1 MLETRHTTGKDPFA
15 EELERYLAETLHDDI
30 HVVGFQGR
38 SSLPAFLEHTYKL
51 YEATI
56 ANRRCVFLAPSDLG
70 LPPADI
76 AKHINFVRAAAET
89 AIVALA
95 AQTLS
100 AHHRARLLKHR
111 VPFVVPGNQLYI
123 PDLAIDLREYFRA
136 HRPVRT
142 DGLSPAA
149 QAVLF
154 DHLLRKD
161 EPTSRPSIVAQRL
174 RYSAMSIGRAFDDL
188 VALGLAETDKLGK
201 ERHLRFK
208 YRGRQL
214 FDAAQTH
221 LRSPVRSAKYVKG
234 QTDYPYLLH
243 AGETALAELTDLSQ
257 PRTPTYALAASAWK
271 TVARE
276 RQFSET
282 DKFDADFV
290 IETWSY
296 DPSALSSA
304 RTVDPL
310 SLYAQFREH
319 SDPRVAGAADHLLEQ
334 IEW

>member
-1 MLETRHTTGKDPFA
+1 MTTSMSS
-15 EELERYLAETLHDDI
+15 
-30 HVVGFQGR
+30 GFRGR

-51 YEATI
+51 YEAAI
-56 ANRRCVFLAPSDLG
+56 ANRRCVFLAPRDLS

-76 AKHINFVRAAAET
+76 AKHINIVRAAAET
-89 AIVALA
+89 AIVAFA

-100 AHHRARLLKHR
+100 AHNRARLLKHR
-111 VPFVVPGNQLYI
+111 VSFVVPGNQLYI
-123 PDLAIDLREYFRA
+123 PDLAIDLREHFRA
-136 HRPVRT
+136 HRSVRA

-154 DHLLRKD
+154 DHFLRKD
-161 EPTSRPSIVAQRL
+161 EPTSRPSIIAHRL
-174 RYSAMSIGRAFDDL
+174 HYSAMSIGRAFDDL
-188 VALGLAETDKLGK
+188 VALGLAETEKLGK
-201 ERHLRFK
+201 ERHLRLK

-214 FDAAQTH
+214 FEAAQTY
-221 LRSPVRSAKYVKG
+221 LRSPVRAAKYVKG
-234 QTDYPYLLH
+234 RNAHPHLLH

-271 TVARE
+271 TIARE
-276 RQFSET
+276 RHYSET

-296 DPSALSSA
+296 DPSALSSTT
-304 RTVDPL
+304 TVDPL

-319 SDPRVAGAADHLLEQ
+319 IDPRVAGAAEHFLEHV
-334 IEW
+334 IR